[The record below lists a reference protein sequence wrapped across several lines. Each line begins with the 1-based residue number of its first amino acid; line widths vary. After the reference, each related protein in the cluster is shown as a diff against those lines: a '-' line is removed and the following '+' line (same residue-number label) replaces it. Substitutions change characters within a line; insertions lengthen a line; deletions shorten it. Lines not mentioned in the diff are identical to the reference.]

1 MTRDMPYLYMFG
13 LMIFLTMLATCVA
26 MIQP

>member
-1 MTRDMPYLYMFG
+1 MPYLYMFG

>member
-1 MTRDMPYLYMFG
+1 MNPAMPYLYMFG